1 MQRAVRYLEIS
12 PLSLDD
18 KMEGDPNAGPFMKY
32 RRAKMPKVK
41 TRFLYDTTLS
51 PPYRSCLRILETKHT
66 KIRRPSRAS

>member
-32 RRAKMPKVK
+32 RRATKCPRWKLVFY
-41 TRFLYDTTLS
+41 TIQRYDHLTDRVCV
-51 PPYRSCLRILETKHT
+51 Y
-66 KIRRPSRAS
+66 